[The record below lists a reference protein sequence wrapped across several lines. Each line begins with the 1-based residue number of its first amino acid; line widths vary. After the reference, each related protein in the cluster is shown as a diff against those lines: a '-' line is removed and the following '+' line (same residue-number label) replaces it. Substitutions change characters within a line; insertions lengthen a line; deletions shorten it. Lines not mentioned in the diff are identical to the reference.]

1 MVSFA
6 LQAKEL
12 LNKSSEKIILDAF
25 DRSMYT
31 DFWTEYDYLL
41 NKYK

>member
-12 LNKSSEKIILDAF
+12 CNNPSEKIILDEF
-25 DRSMYT
+25 DLSMYT
-31 DFWTEYDYLL
+31 NFLTEYADLL